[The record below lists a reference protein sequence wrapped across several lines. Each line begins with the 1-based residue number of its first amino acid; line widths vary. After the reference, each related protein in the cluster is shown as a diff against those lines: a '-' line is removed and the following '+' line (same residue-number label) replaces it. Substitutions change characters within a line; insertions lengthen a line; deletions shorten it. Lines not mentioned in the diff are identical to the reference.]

1 MAKPMKRL
9 ATGLSVLLLG
19 FTGGVGGTLVTS
31 NYLKTTSN
39 SQQLLTQVKQEQ
51 GSELTPTVTNTQTST
66 TEAVKT
72 IQEAVVSVVT
82 YQAQDDQLSNF
93 YSRLFGAADNTTEDG
108 LSVYSE
114 GSGVI
119 YKKDDNAAYVVT
131 NNHVVEGGEKLEIIL
146 SDGSR
151 LEGELV
157 GADTYSDLAVVKIP
171 GDTIQTVGQFADST
185 SLTLGEP
192 AIAIGSPLGSEYAN
206 SVTEGIVSGLSRTVT
221 SANELGETI
230 STNAIQT
237 DAAINQGNSGGPLIN
252 INGQIIGIN
261 SSKITSSRSN
271 VAVEGMGFAIPSNDV
286 IAIINQLEENGQ
298 VIRPAIGISM
308 ASLNEIPSDALKELN
323 IPSEVKSGIVVANV
337 HEGLS
342 ADGILKQYDVITTI
356 DGEEVKTSSDLQS
369 ILYKHQVG
377 DSITLTIYRD
387 GKEETVDIV
396 LSKTTQDL
404 TSLQ

>member
-308 ASLNEIPSDALKELN
+308 ANLNEIPSDALKELN

-342 ADGILKQYDVITTI
+342 ADGILKQYDVITAI